1 VHSKGIETVL
11 RKVAVR
17 VRKEALTV
25 KTFTTWVK
33 AKEMRTWSR
42 NSTKKKVCI
51 NLHNNTLKLFK

>member
-25 KTFTTWVK
+25 KTFTTWGK

-51 NLHNNTLKLFK
+51 SQT